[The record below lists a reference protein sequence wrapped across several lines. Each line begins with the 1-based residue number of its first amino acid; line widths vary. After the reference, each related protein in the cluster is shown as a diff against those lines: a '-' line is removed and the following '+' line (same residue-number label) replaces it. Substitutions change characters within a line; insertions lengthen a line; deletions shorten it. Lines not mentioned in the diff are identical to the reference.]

1 MEYPLSGGPAATFHS
16 PATAISINVN
26 RPLGASHKHNKNR
39 GRNMD
44 TGAWIIVALI
54 VAFVLFMVSMYN
66 RLVALRNQVRNA
78 WRQIDVQLKRRH
90 DLIPNLV
97 EVVKDYMSYEQET
110 LRQVIEARNS
120 AVKAQGPADTIAAEG
135 VLSGALGKLFAL
147 MENYPDLKA
156 NQNVANLME
165 ELSSTENKIAFARQF
180 YNDSVMSLNNAIQ
193 SFPSNMVANMFH
205 FTEATYFEVPQAET
219 AVPKVDLR

>member
-1 MEYPLSGGPAATFHS
+1 
-16 PATAISINVN
+16 
-26 RPLGASHKHNKNR
+26 
-39 GRNMD
+39 MD
-44 TGAWIIVALI
+44 TGGWIILAVIVALL
-54 VAFVLFMVSMYN
+54 LFMVSMYN
-66 RLVALRNQVRNA
+66 RLVALRNQVKNA

-120 AVKAQGPADTIAAEG
+120 AVKAQGPSDTIAAEG
-135 VLSGALGKLFAL
+135 ILSGALGKLFAL

-156 NQNVANLME
+156 NQNVAQLME

-193 SFPSNMVANMFH
+193 TFPSNMVANMFR
-205 FTEATYFEVPQAET
+205 FTEETYFEVPEGET